1 MKKVYIKA
9 SAEETFSILLYY
21 SGSTLAMVQTKGFG
35 VYTTVSLYMPLFSI
49 LCNRVGFSVVFITV
63 YNGSLLPV

>member
-49 LCNRVGFSVVFITV
+49 LCNRVGFCVVFITV
-63 YNGSLLPV
+63 YNGISLPV

>member
-21 SGSTLAMVQTKGFG
+21 SPTCVVMVQTMGFG
-35 VYTTVSLYMPLFSI
+35 VYTSVSLYVPLFSI
-49 LCNRVGFSVVFITV
+49 LSMRVAVLVVFITV
-63 YNGSLLPV
+63 YNDPLLPV